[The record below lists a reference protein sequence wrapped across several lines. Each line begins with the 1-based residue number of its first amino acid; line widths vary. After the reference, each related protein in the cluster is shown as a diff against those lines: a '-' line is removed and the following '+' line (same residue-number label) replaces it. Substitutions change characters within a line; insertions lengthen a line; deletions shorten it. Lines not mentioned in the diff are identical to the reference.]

1 MFKKFLNYYKWQI
14 IFFILIFICGMFVL
28 SKTTVTFP
36 ADLRIAYTST
46 HYLNSQT
53 FNDNK
58 SEIEMLL
65 NEATND
71 DKKVATIKT
80 FSSDNIDE
88 VKNKLRQYVKSDV
101 YDIYIASKQ
110 AFDAIEDKSVFI
122 DVSRYESQIIK
133 RDTMLEDSSGRA
145 YAVPLEGN
153 TIIELLGGTDTKGLY
168 IAAAAEKGEEDE
180 ISAFRKNGINIC
192 GYIIENKDKYN
203 Y

>member
-1 MFKKFLNYYKWQI
+1 MLKLLKYYKWQI
-14 IFFILIFICGMFVL
+14 IFFILVIICGLFVL
-28 SKTTVTFP
+28 SKSTVKYP
-36 ADLRIAYTST
+36 SDLRIAYTST
-46 HYLNSQT
+46 NYMNSQT
-53 FNDNK
+53 FNDYK

-71 DKKVATIKT
+71 DKKIATIKT
-80 FSSDNIDE
+80 FSSENMNE
-88 VKNKLRQYVKSDV
+88 VKNKLKEYVASDV

-110 AFDAIEDKSVFI
+110 AFEAIEDKSVFI
-122 DVSRYESQIIK
+122 DTSRYVSQIIK

-153 TIIELLGGTDTKGLY
+153 TLIETFGGTDTKGLY
-168 IAAAAEKGEEDE
+168 IAAAAEEGEN
-180 ISAFRKNGINIC
+180 ISAFRKNGANIC